1 LLCADSKKVIVSR
14 DVTFDESAF
23 SSLGDA
29 SSSGSSSTP
38 TPETTVEDLEVDL
51 PVNVDPAITSST
63 NSIDS
68 VASTTQSDS
77 AFAPPVIHNHSI
89 AQDRARRNIVLP
101 PRYRDMAHYAFIA
114 AQDIIDAAE
123 PSSYSEAISCDNS
136 SKWLIA
142 MNDEFE
148 SLQRNSTWDL
158 VELPAGKRPLKCKWI
173 YKKKDGIS
181 GVEPT
186 RWKARLVVKG
196 FEQREGIDFNEV
208 FSPVVRHSSIRV
220 MLAIVALFDLELEQ
234 LDVKTAFLHGDLD
247 EEIYMTQPDGFSAPG
262 QEHLV
267 CHLKKSLY
275 GLKQAPRQWYKRFD
289 SFMLAQNYSRSNYD
303 HCIYFKQFS
312 NGSFVYLLLYVDD
325 MLIASHEKSLID
337 ELKAQLNHE
346 FDMKD
351 LGPAK
356 KILGMEIQRDRH
368 AGTLFLSQKSY
379 IEKVLERYN
388 LNNCKPVATPF
399 ASHFKLSWRQCPAN
413 EEDKEYMSRVP
424 YSSAVGNLMYAMICT
439 RPDLAHA
446 VSVVSRFMHNPGKE
460 HWNAVKWILRYLK
473 GTTDFGLLF
482 DKNSVKTNDV
492 IGFVDSDYA
501 GDLDK
506 RRSISG
512 YIFSL
517 CGSAVSWKASLQSVV
532 ALSTTEAEYV
542 ASTEGVK
549 EAIWMRGLVSKLGVP
564 QDVIK
569 VYCDSHN
576 AICLT
581 KNDMFQFKTKH
592 IDIKYH
598 FIRDVVAE
606 GKIIVEK
613 VHTDENPADMLTKPL
628 SNIKFKHCLNL
639 VGIRGA

>member
-1 LLCADSKKVIVSR
+1 
-14 DVTFDESAF
+14 
-23 SSLGDA
+23 
-29 SSSGSSSTP
+29 
-38 TPETTVEDLEVDL
+38 
-51 PVNVDPAITSST
+51 
-63 NSIDS
+63 
-68 VASTTQSDS
+68 
-77 AFAPPVIHNHSI
+77 
-89 AQDRARRNIVLP
+89 
-101 PRYRDMAHYAFIA
+101 
-114 AQDIIDAAE
+114 
-123 PSSYSEAISCDNS
+123 
-136 SKWLIA
+136 
-142 MNDEFE
+142 
-148 SLQRNSTWDL
+148 
-158 VELPAGKRPLKCKWI
+158 
-173 YKKKDGIS
+173 
-181 GVEPT
+181 
-186 RWKARLVVKG
+186 
-196 FEQREGIDFNEV
+196 
-208 FSPVVRHSSIRV
+208 
-220 MLAIVALFDLELEQ
+220 
-234 LDVKTAFLHGDLD
+234 
-247 EEIYMTQPDGFSAPG
+247 
-262 QEHLV
+262 
-267 CHLKKSLY
+267 
-275 GLKQAPRQWYKRFD
+275 
-289 SFMLAQNYSRSNYD
+289 
-303 HCIYFKQFS
+303 
-312 NGSFVYLLLYVDD
+312 VYLLLYVDD

-517 CGSAVSWKASLQSVV
+517 CGSAVNWKASLQSVV

-549 EAIWMRGLVSKLGVP
+549 EAIWMRGLVSELGVP

-569 VYCDSHN
+569 VYCDSHS

-628 SNIKFKHCLNL
+628 SNTKFKHCLNL